1 MTETAAPSITFDWVV
16 PAGEG
21 MGQILLPFDQRLLF
35 GRARPPVVVAIGD
48 HLYRSTIAI
57 MNGTTFVPLR
67 QSNRTAAGVV
77 AGVTVAVTLTLDTAP
92 RTVAVPDDLAAAI
105 MAAGVQ
111 AKWDQLSY
119 SHQREWVEAVAEAK
133 RPETRARRIAAAVGA
148 AVKS

>member
-1 MTETAAPSITFDWVV
+1 M
-16 PAGEG
+16 
-21 MGQILLPFDQRLLF
+21 
-35 GRARPPVVVAIGD
+35 
-48 HLYRSTIAI
+48 
-57 MNGTTFVPLR
+57 
-67 QSNRTAAGVV
+67 
-77 AGVTVAVTLTLDTAP
+77 TLDTAP

-148 AVKS
+148 AVKSLSPAPTRPDPPRDGVWLIGDIVILPRTP